1 MDDARM
7 KIIGAFLVGLA
18 LLSLTLFLRIS
29 QQPSKLSG
37 ELVATPTETKPREVI
52 AVSDKNQDGIPDW
65 QEALNKT
72 EPIILEKTDTVY
84 RPETLTDEF
93 STAFLQD
100 MVLARNYGEFGNT
113 PEELA
118 NRATEQMAQFAV
130 DELYQEKDLNI
141 SNDNSD
147 AAIRKYTNQVAQI
160 ILDNTVPADSLSEL
174 EILKQAYTKEDEKRL
189 DDLDPIISM
198 YDDILSRTLLLP
210 VPSSY
215 KKEHLDIINVY
226 KAVYNDIDAMK
237 LAFSDPLKAVIRL
250 KRYEEDVTAMYV
262 VLLNL
267 QKKVVLSG
275 ITFSL
280 SEPAYELIVNP

>member
-1 MDDARM
+1 M